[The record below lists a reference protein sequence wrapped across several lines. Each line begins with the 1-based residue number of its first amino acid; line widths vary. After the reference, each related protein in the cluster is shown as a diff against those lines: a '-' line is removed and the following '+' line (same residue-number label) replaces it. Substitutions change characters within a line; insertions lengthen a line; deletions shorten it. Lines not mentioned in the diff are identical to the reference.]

1 MAKICNAHPKTSS
14 GNYDKVISNKE
25 LANLVTRVQSTTIS
39 LGTDLEKK
47 VVEAS
52 NRTGSDMNSFVD
64 AFMEGN
70 IVPGK
75 YLFTKTEA
83 KKSKYSLNKKE
94 PDFVVFDIESIAKRK
109 CYIIEMKAGDN
120 FDTKKSLQE
129 YNQLKEYTEYFGIRV
144 GCITKFMIC
153 CFNQTSKENI
163 IKGLKNTFK
172 EDEVLTGKEFCDL
185 LEIDYQQ
192 ILINIEKDAIENT
205 EWLINKITEI
215 ESVQK
220 EMKKKFNSVVE
231 EKEFYPIE

>member
-25 LANLVTRVQSTTIS
+25 LASLVTKVQSTTIS

-52 NRTGSDMNSFVD
+52 NRSGSDLNTFVD
-64 AFMEGN
+64 AFTEGK
-70 IVPGK
+70 VKPGK

-120 FDTKKSLQE
+120 FDTKKAASE
-129 YNQLKEYTEYFGIRV
+129 YSQLKDYTEHFGIRI

-153 CFNQTSKENI
+153 CFNQTNKEI
-163 IKGLKNTFK
+163 IVKGLKNTFR
-172 EDEVLTGKEFCDL
+172 EDEVLTGKDFCNL
-185 LEIDYQQ
+185 LGIDYNM
-192 ILINIEKDAIENT
+192 ILSSIEKDAVENT
-205 EWLINKITEI
+205 EWLINKIIEI

-220 EMKKKFNSVVE
+220 EMQKKFCSVVE
-231 EKEFYPIE
+231 KKEFYPIE